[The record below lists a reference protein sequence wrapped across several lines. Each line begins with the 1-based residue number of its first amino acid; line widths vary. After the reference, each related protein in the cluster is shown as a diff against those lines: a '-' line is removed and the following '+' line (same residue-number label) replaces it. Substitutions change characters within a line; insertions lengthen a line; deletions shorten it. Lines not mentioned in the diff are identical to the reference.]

1 MMSLDDDNI
10 SAVSFAAYVL
20 IGMGLVMLICMIP
33 S

>member
-1 MMSLDDDNI
+1 MSLDDDNI

-20 IGMGLVMLICMIP
+20 IGMTLVYMLCMIP